1 VGGNEIKANSA
12 ELELELGPSLAIIIK
27 CKIVH
32 IKRRHIVNKD
42 AMSFIKVLLSEIS
55 LWW

>member
-1 VGGNEIKANSA
+1 MGGNEIKANSA
-12 ELELELGPSLAIIIK
+12 ELELGPSLAIIIK

-55 LWW
+55 RWL